1 MGFGRMVIGCI
12 ERSKGIVGCESQDLA
27 EMPER
32 AGVAES
38 TPFTT
43 EGTKEYGGI
52 HLCFSVSSVVKSLFR
67 KENEFH
73 SLKA

>member
-12 ERSKGIVGCESQDLA
+12 ERSKGIVRCESQDLA

-43 EGTKEYGGI
+43 EGTKE
-52 HLCFSVSSVVKSLFR
+52 
-67 KENEFH
+67 
-73 SLKA
+73 